1 MNKIELIFEIGHN
14 FHGNI
19 RFAKKMLDAVKE
31 CGGTLA
37 KLQLYD
43 VTKLGL
49 RPQESD
55 VYPELEMG
63 QINFEE
69 FKELKEYA
77 DSIGI
82 ELFASAFDPERV
94 EWCERVGVKRH
105 KLASRSIYDT
115 ETAEAMVDTNKPIIA
130 SLGMYKWDKLI
141 ILDNE
146 NIDFLYCVSDYPATI
161 IEEEFPKRFF
171 KQRQPNSS
179 DIANNPIVEYIFGY
193 TGFSD
198 HTIGIEWAKEA
209 IRRGATIIEKHFT
222 LDKRLPGCDQ
232 SCSANPEEMKELQNF
247 INEYQEQN

>member
-1 MNKIELIFEIGHN
+1 MGTKNKVELIWELGHN

-115 ETAEAMVDTNKPIIA
+115 ELIKAMEATGKPIIA
-130 SLGMYKWDKLI
+130 SLGMMDERKVPKIWNSYL
-141 ILDNE
+141 
-146 NIDFLYCVSDYPATI
+146 LYCVADYPASI
-161 IEEEFPKRFF
+161 SKSDFPNYFLGNKGEWNHGML
-171 KQRQPNSS
+171 QYYS
-179 DIANNPIVEYIFGY
+179 
-193 TGFSD
+193 GFSD

-232 SCSANPEEMKELQNF
+232 AGSADPKEMKELVEF
-247 INEYQEQN
+247 IKNYGREN

>member
-1 MNKIELIFEIGHN
+1 MKTELIFEIGHN

-37 KLQLYD
+37 KVQLYD

-63 QINFEE
+63 EINFEE

-94 EWCERVGVKRH
+94 EWCEKVGVKRH
-105 KLASRSIYDT
+105 KLASRSIYDA
-115 ETAEAMVDTNKPIIA
+115 ETIKAMEATGKPIIA
-130 SLGMYKWDKLI
+130 SCG
-141 ILDNE
+141 ILRRESIKGLEMQPNIE
-146 NIDFLYCVSDYPATI
+146 NCEYLYCISDYPATI
-161 IEEEFPKRFF
+161 DSQKFPLLFG
-171 KQRQPNSS
+171 
-179 DIANNPIVEYIFGY
+179 NNERYQ
-193 TGFSD
+193 GFSD

-232 SCSANPEEMKELQNF
+232 AGSADPSEMKELIKF
-247 INEYQEQN
+247 INEYERQ

>member
-1 MNKIELIFEIGHN
+1 MGKKNIELIFEIGHN

-31 CGGTLA
+31 CGGTIA

-69 FKELKEYA
+69 WQELKKYA
-77 DSIGI
+77 DKIGI

-94 EWCERVGVKRH
+94 KWCEMVDVKRH
-105 KLASRSIYDT
+105 KLASRSIYD
-115 ETAEAMVDTNKPIIA
+115 VDTIKAMEATGKPIIA
-130 SLGMYKWDKLI
+130 SFGMI
-141 ILDNE
+141 DNSRE
-146 NIDFLYCVSDYPATI
+146 TPNIHNAVCLYCKAEYPAVI
-161 IEEEFPKRFF
+161 QDSEFPKSFPGDYGVL
-171 KQRQPNSS
+171 KYYS
-179 DIANNPIVEYIFGY
+179 
-193 TGFSD
+193 GFSD

-232 SCSANPEEMKELQNF
+232 AGSADPKEMKELINF
-247 INEYQEQN
+247 IREYEQ

>member
-1 MNKIELIFEIGHN
+1 MGKQNKVELVWELGHN

-63 QINFEE
+63 EINFVE
-69 FKELKEYA
+69 FKFLKEYA
-77 DSIGI
+77 DKIGV
-82 ELFASAFDPERV
+82 ELFASCFDPERV
-94 EWCERVGVKRH
+94 EWCEKVGVKRY

-115 ETAEAMVDTNKPIIA
+115 KLIKAMEATGKPIIA
-130 SLGMYKWDKLI
+130 SLGMIKEGTKI
-141 ILDNE
+141 KIE
-146 NIDFLYCVSDYPATI
+146 NVSYLFCIAEYPATI
-161 IEEEFPKRFF
+161 TDFPNTF
-171 KQRQPNSS
+171 NG
-179 DIANNPIVEYIFGY
+179 DELYV
-193 TGFSD
+193 GFSD

-232 SCSANPEEMKELQNF
+232 SCSADPKEMAELVSF
-247 INEYQEQN
+247 IREYENGKSL

>member
-1 MNKIELIFEIGHN
+1 MGTKNIELIFEIGHN

-31 CGGTLA
+31 CGGTIA

-94 EWCERVGVKRH
+94 GWCERVNVRRH
-105 KLASRSIYDT
+105 KLASRSIYD
-115 ETAEAMVDTNKPIIA
+115 AELIKAMEATGKPIIA
-130 SLGMYKWDKLI
+130 SMGMLKDNDKNDRTVPLI
-141 ILDNE
+141 FNTTW
-146 NIDFLYCVSDYPATI
+146 LYCVADYPATI
-161 IEEEFPKRFF
+161 NEKDFPELFDEFM
-171 KQRQPNSS
+171 
-179 DIANNPIVEYIFGY
+179 V
-193 TGFSD
+193 GFSD
-198 HTIGIEWAKEA
+198 HTVGIEWAKEA

-232 SCSANPEEMKELQNF
+232 AGSADPAEMKELIKFIKEYEGQN
-247 INEYQEQN
+247 

>member
-1 MNKIELIFEIGHN
+1 MGKIDLIFEIGHN
-14 FHGNI
+14 FHANI

-63 QINFEE
+63 QITFEE

-105 KLASRSIYDT
+105 KLASRSIYDI
-115 ETAEAMVDTNKPIIA
+115 ELIKAMEDTGKPIIA
-130 SLGMYKWDKLI
+130 SLGFWDKDINLNFTPDLI
-141 ILDNE
+141 KNGTY
-146 NIDFLYCVSDYPATI
+146 LYCVSDYPATLI
-161 IEEEFPKRFF
+161 PEKF
-171 KQRQPNSS
+171 PNSFS
-179 DIANNPIVEYIFGY
+179 ETLV
-193 TGFSD
+193 GFSD

-232 SCSANPEEMKELQNF
+232 SCSADPKEMKELINF
-247 INEYQEQN
+247 IKEYERKNS

>member
-1 MNKIELIFEIGHN
+1 MVELIFEIGHN

-31 CGGTLA
+31 CGGTIA

-69 FKELKEYA
+69 FIVLKKYA
-77 DSIGI
+77 NSIGI
-82 ELFASAFDPERV
+82 ELFASAFDVDRV
-94 EWCERVGVKRH
+94 RWCEVAGVKRH

-115 ETAEAMVDTNKPIIA
+115 ELIKAMEATGKPIIA
-130 SLGMYKWDKLI
+130 SLGMVKDGKLP
-141 ILDNE
+141 DMKNTTY
-146 NIDFLYCVSDYPATI
+146 LYCVADYPATI
-161 IEEEFPKRFF
+161 NPDLFPLDFTGTEK
-171 KQRQPNSS
+171 
-179 DIANNPIVEYIFGY
+179 
-193 TGFSD
+193 GFSD

-232 SCSANPEEMKELQNF
+232 AGSADPKEMKELLEF
-247 INEYQEQN
+247 IKEYERTNS

>member
-1 MNKIELIFEIGHN
+1 MKNKIELIFELGHN

-94 EWCERVGVKRH
+94 EWCEKVGVKRH

-115 ETAEAMVDTNKPIIA
+115 DIIQAMEATGKPIIA
-130 SLGMYKWDKLI
+130 SLGMLK
-141 ILDNE
+141 DNE
-146 NIDFLYCVSDYPATI
+146 IPDIENAKYLYCVADYPAVI
-161 IEEEFPKRFF
+161 KEFPEK
-171 KQRQPNSS
+171 
-179 DIANNPIVEYIFGY
+179 FGVFHDHQ
-193 TGFSD
+193 GFSD

-209 IRRGATIIEKHFT
+209 ILRGATIIEKHFT

-232 SCSANPEEMKELQNF
+232 AGSADPSEMKELVQF
-247 INEYQEQN
+247 IKEYEQS

>member
-1 MNKIELIFEIGHN
+1 MDKKNIELCFEIGHN

-37 KLQLYD
+37 KVQLYD

-49 RPQESD
+49 RPQESE

-63 QINFEE
+63 EINYSEWM
-69 FKELKEYA
+69 ELKSYA
-77 DSIGI
+77 DNIGI
-82 ELFASAFDPERV
+82 ELFASAFDVERV
-94 EWCERVGVKRH
+94 HWCEMAMVKRH

-115 ETAEAMVDTNKPIIA
+115 ELIEAMEVTGKPIIA
-130 SLGMYKWDKLI
+130 SLGMVNNGGIPQIKNVEY
-141 ILDNE
+141 
-146 NIDFLYCVSDYPATI
+146 LYCVADYPANIT
-161 IEEEFPKRFF
+161 EDKFPKSFE
-171 KQRQPNSS
+171 NVS
-179 DIANNPIVEYIFGY
+179 NNY

-232 SCSANPEEMKELQNF
+232 KGSADPSEMKELVKF
-247 INEYQEQN
+247 IKEYGQD

>member
-1 MNKIELIFEIGHN
+1 MGTKNIEIVAEIGHN

-63 QINFEE
+63 QITLIDWIA
-69 FKELKEYA
+69 LKSYA
-77 DSIGI
+77 DQIGI
-82 ELFASAFDPERV
+82 ELFASVFDASRIP
-94 EWCERVGVKRH
+94 WCEITGVKRY

-115 ETAEAMVDTNKPIIA
+115 ELIKAMEATGKPIIA
-130 SLGMYKWDKLI
+130 SLGMTNQEQGIPKINNAQYL
-141 ILDNE
+141 
-146 NIDFLYCVSDYPATI
+146 FCVSEYPAI
-161 IEEEFPKRFF
+161 IEKLPLF
-171 KQRQPNSS
+171 NSPES
-179 DIANNPIVEYIFGY
+179 TVQ
-193 TGFSD
+193 GFSD

-232 SCSANPEEMKELQNF
+232 KGSADPKEMKELIEFANA
-247 INEYQEQN
+247 Y

>member
-1 MNKIELIFEIGHN
+1 MNKKVFVIAEIGHN

-19 RFAKKMLDAVKE
+19 RFAKKMIDEAKKCGVDAVK
-31 CGGTLA
+31 T
-37 KLQLYD
+37 QLYD
-43 VTKLGL
+43 ITKLGL

-69 FKELKEYA
+69 FQYLKDYA

-82 ELFASAFDPERV
+82 ELFASAFDQERV

-105 KLASRSIYDT
+105 KLASRSVMDKEIIK
-115 ETAEAMVDTNKPIIA
+115 AMEKTGKPIIA
-130 SLGMYKWDKLI
+130 SLGMVETKDAPVIQNGKY
-141 ILDNE
+141 
-146 NIDFLYCVSDYPATI
+146 LYCVADYPATI
-161 IEEEFPKRFF
+161 TEEMFPK
-171 KQRQPNSS
+171 K
-179 DIANNPIVEYIFGY
+179 FGY
-193 TGFSD
+193 PNYYEGFSD

-232 SCSANPEEMKELQNF
+232 SCSADPKEMKELIEF
-247 INEYQEQN
+247 IKNWETNSI

>member
-1 MNKIELIFEIGHN
+1 MDKKNHIELCFELGHN

-49 RPQESD
+49 RPQESN

-63 QINFEE
+63 EINYLEWC
-69 FKELKEYA
+69 ELKQYA

-82 ELFASAFDPERV
+82 ELFASCFDAERV
-94 EWCERVGVKRH
+94 KWCEVSGVKRY

-115 ETAEAMVDTNKPIIA
+115 EVIKAMEATGKPIIA
-130 SLGMYKWDKLI
+130 SLGMTK
-141 ILDNE
+141 DNKIP
-146 NIDFLYCVSDYPATI
+146 NIQNAHYDFLYCVADYPATI
-161 IEEEFPKRFF
+161 DPEKFPKEFT
-171 KQRQPNSS
+171 
-179 DIANNPIVEYIFGY
+179 GLL

-198 HTIGIEWAKEA
+198 HTMGIEWAKEA

-232 SCSANPEEMKELQNF
+232 SCSADPKEMCELINF
-247 INEYQEQN
+247 IKEYESTK

>member
-1 MNKIELIFEIGHN
+1 MKNKIELIFEIGHN

-69 FKELKEYA
+69 WKELKEYA

-94 EWCERVGVKRH
+94 EWCERAGVKRH
-105 KLASRSIYDT
+105 KLASRSIYDY
-115 ETAEAMVDTNKPIIA
+115 ETIKAMEATGKPIIA
-130 SLGMYKWDKLI
+130 SLGMYDSQSEQPQIK
-141 ILDNE
+141 NAE
-146 NIDFLYCVSDYPATI
+146 FLYCIADYPATI
-161 IEEEFPKRFF
+161 DEVKFPE
-171 KQRQPNSS
+171 Q
-179 DIANNPIVEYIFGY
+179 FGKDKY
-193 TGFSD
+193 YQGFSD

-232 SCSANPEEMKELQNF
+232 SCSANPEEMRELVKF
-247 INEYQEQN
+247 ANEYGQD

>member
-1 MNKIELIFEIGHN
+1 MQEEKKKIELCFEIGHN

-69 FKELKEYA
+69 WKELKQYA
-77 DSIGI
+77 DKIGV
-82 ELFASAFDPERV
+82 ELFASSFDPERV
-94 EWCERVGVKRH
+94 KWCTMMDVKRH
-105 KLASRSIYDT
+105 KLASRSIYDA
-115 ETAEAMVDTNKPIIA
+115 ETIRAMEATGKPIIA
-130 SLGMYKWDKLI
+130 SLGMWKAGS
-141 ILDNE
+141 IL
-146 NIDFLYCVSDYPATI
+146 NIKNTKYLYCVADYPATI
-161 IEEEFPKRFF
+161 IKENFPVRF
-171 KQRQPNSS
+171 S
-179 DIANNPIVEYIFGY
+179 DEIDGERKWCS
-193 TGFSD
+193 GFSD

-232 SCSANPEEMKELQNF
+232 AGSADPKEMKELVEFANG
-247 INEYQEQN
+247 YRT

>member
-1 MNKIELIFEIGHN
+1 MRNNHCEIVFEIGHS

-43 VTKLGL
+43 VTRLGL

-82 ELFASAFDPERV
+82 ELFASAFDSERV
-94 EWCERVGVKRH
+94 EWCERVGVLRH

-115 ETAEAMVDTNKPIIA
+115 ELIKAMEATGKPIIT
-130 SLGMYKWDKLI
+130 SLGFLKEGDAVPYIKNAI
-141 ILDNE
+141 Y
-146 NIDFLYCVSDYPATI
+146 LYCKADYPAVI
-161 IEEEFPKRFF
+161 KDLPF
-171 KQRQPNSS
+171 KFSPSS
-179 DIANNPIVEYIFGY
+179 IVV
-193 TGFSD
+193 GFSD

-232 SCSANPEEMKELQNF
+232 SCSADPAEMTELVKF
-247 INEYQEQN
+247 VNEYEKNNI

>member
-1 MNKIELIFEIGHN
+1 MKKIELIFEIGHN

-69 FKELKEYA
+69 WKELKEYA
-77 DSIGI
+77 DTIGI
-82 ELFASAFDPERV
+82 ELFASAFDVERV
-94 EWCERVGVKRH
+94 WWCEIVGVERH
-105 KLASRSIYDT
+105 KIASRSIHDRELYI
-115 ETAEAMVDTNKPIIA
+115 EMARRSKPIIF
-130 SLGMYKWDKLI
+130 SLGMVKEGVEIPADKGNQSLA
-141 ILDNE
+141 L
-146 NIDFLYCVSDYPATI
+146 FCVADYPAIMT
-161 IEEEFPKRFF
+161 EEIFPKKFR
-171 KQRQPNSS
+171 
-179 DIANNPIVEYIFGY
+179 NPKDVKTLNEKYV
-193 TGFSD
+193 GFSD

-232 SCSANPEEMKELQNF
+232 AGSADPKEMKELVDF
-247 INEYQEQN
+247 IKEYEREI